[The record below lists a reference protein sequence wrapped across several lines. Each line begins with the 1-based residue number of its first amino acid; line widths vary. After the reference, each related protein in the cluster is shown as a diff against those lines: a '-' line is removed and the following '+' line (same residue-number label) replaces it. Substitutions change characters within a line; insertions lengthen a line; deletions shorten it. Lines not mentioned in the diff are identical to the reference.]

1 MSTLKTHNLQSPDA
15 ASVNI
20 ALAPNNGVVV
30 AGISTFNNRVLIG
43 TNIEGHTD
51 ADDLTIG
58 SSTNTAGIT
67 IRTNTSGTG
76 RLWFSDGTSGAAEY
90 QGYVQYDHNNQRLSL
105 GSGGTTKLHILS
117 SGDLSF
123 TTTTQNAFLG
133 LKADSTA
140 INLTLGSTTGT
151 HPRAYFYGTGNGQ
164 STAGDIFMGTGTG
177 GDLRLRSGG
186 AIKLQTNSDNSTI
199 DAFFIHAAGTVAV
212 NTFIPDTTYRLD
224 VAGAGQF
231 TTSTTNQ
238 QNDFLTGQ
246 LTVRNNQSAQGAF
259 IDFRADSAN
268 GTQGV
273 IAKIGGFNTHSG
285 SGYDGL
291 LTFSTRQ
298 TSNNTMVERM
308 RITSDGKMGIKT
320 STPIGTLDVYDGTF
334 VLSKPNASGNE
345 RNWRFVNN
353 NVAAGNLGLQ
363 VSTAAGGST
372 FANLVEITKN
382 GHIGI
387 NEGTPDRRL
396 HLKDSG
402 QIKLENTST
411 GGWAGLDFIVS
422 SGTNNYD
429 AYMGMQD
436 SDGIFFIDNNS
447 NGHDFRIDRDGRVTT
462 PNTPSFA
469 AFQSQSVWT
478 VSGTM
483 VFNSTRHNV
492 GNHYSTS
499 NGHFTAPVSGS
510 YQFNFY
516 SIYRGNHTSG
526 WVSMYKNNA
535 RMVGGDI
542 HFTYYDLGNNW
553 DSVSFS
559 QVIYLSQNDYI
570 EMKSAQS
577 TDWHGN
583 NWQCFSGYLL
593 G

>member
-76 RLWFSDGTSGAAEY
+76 RLWFSDGTSGDSEY
-90 QGYVQYDHNNQRLSL
+90 QGYIQYDHNNQRLSL

-117 SGDLSF
+117 S
-123 TTTTQNAFLG
+123 
-133 LKADSTA
+133 
-140 INLTLGSTTGT
+140 
-151 HPRAYFYGTGNGQ
+151 
-164 STAGDIFMGTGTG
+164 

-363 VSTAAGGST
+363 VSTAAAGST
-372 FANLVEITKN
+372 FANVLEITKN
-382 GHIGI
+382 GLIGI
-387 NEGTPDRRL
+387 GEGTPDRRL

>member
-20 ALAPNNGVVV
+20 ALAPNNGMVV

-43 TNIEGHTD
+43 TNIEGHAD

-105 GSGGTTKLHILS
+105 GSGGTTKLHITS
-117 SGDLSF
+117 SGDLSLN
-123 TTTTQNAFLG
+123 TTTQNAYLG
-133 LKADSTA
+133 LKASSTA
-140 INLTLGSTTGT
+140 INTTLGSTSGT
-151 HPRAYFYGTGNGQ
+151 SPRLYLKGTGNGQ
-164 STAGDIFMGTGTG
+164 SDAGYVFIGSGTG
-177 GDLRLRSGG
+177 GIVNIRS
-186 AIKLQTNSDNSTI
+186 AEYMTFEVNSDNST
-199 DAFFIHAAGTVAV
+199 AE
-212 NTFIPDTTYRLD
+212 RLRI
-224 VAGAGQF
+224 
-231 TTSTTNQ
+231 TSTGIIVTGGGTAPNST
-238 QNDFLTGQ
+238 DVGSIFMPGGGDLGWLTSSGSITFNAYYNGGWKYVTSGTSHI
-246 LTVRNNQSAQGAF
+246 LWASSEGFNFSTASSG
-259 IDFRADSAN
+259 SAN
-268 GTQGV
+268 GT
-273 IAKIGGFNTHSG
+273 ISYSRAMKIFTNNRVSIG
-285 SGYDGL
+285 DGN
-291 LTFSTRQ
+291 S
-298 TSNNTMVERM
+298 
-308 RITSDGKMGIKT
+308 
-320 STPIGTLDVYDGTF
+320 
-334 VLSKPNASGNE
+334 
-345 RNWRFVNN
+345 
-353 NVAAGNLGLQ
+353 
-363 VSTAAGGST
+363 
-372 FANLVEITKN
+372 
-382 GHIGI
+382 
-387 NEGTPDRRL
+387 GTPLGAL
-396 HLKDSG
+396 HINTKSTMGTDTALWIGDNNDKRYLAINQFSNSEQFSEMKLQFNDNATRSILKLSNPYAPAGYGTAILWQGYNDG
-402 QIKLENTST
+402 QQGMILCQSENANSAAATMYLNS
-411 GGWAGLDFIVS
+411 S
-422 SGTNNYD
+422 SGTFLK
-429 AYMGMQD
+429 G
-436 SDGIFFIDNNS
+436 NS
-447 NGHDFRIDRDGRVTT
+447 NRHVTM
-462 PNTPSFA
+462 PQQPSFA
-469 AFQSQSVWT
+469 AYQSQSVWT

-526 WVSMYKNNA
+526 WVSLYKNNA